1 MDMLEDAE
9 KSPCL
14 PKCKICFWLM
24 IQERINTYYLTI
36 RKNFHVESNVC
47 VLCDDA
53 MPETMEHLIF
63 TCDFSRNFCE
73 KLEKNGIWI
82 YPSWT

>member
-1 MDMLEDAE
+1 
-9 KSPCL
+9 
-14 PKCKICFWLM
+14 M
-24 IQERINTYYLTI
+24 IQERINTCYLTI

-63 TCDFSRNFCE
+63 TCYFSRNFWWKIGE
-73 KLEKNGIWI
+73 EWNLDLPFMDMLEDAGKNAHII
-82 YPSWT
+82 PF